1 MYFNTKKN
9 FESISAILRSQTN
22 PGQFT
27 ASQASVMAAGKK
39 INLEFTQNL
48 QITLISSGRLST
60 VMEFAT
66 ITQIDN
72 VATNETWN
80 NLKREKIKIFMLY
93 IWNL

>member
-93 IWNL
+93 I

>member
-27 ASQASVMAAGKK
+27 ASQASVMAAGRK

-66 ITQIDN
+66 ITQFDN

-80 NLKREKIKIFMLY
+80 NLKREEIKIFMLY
-93 IWNL
+93 I